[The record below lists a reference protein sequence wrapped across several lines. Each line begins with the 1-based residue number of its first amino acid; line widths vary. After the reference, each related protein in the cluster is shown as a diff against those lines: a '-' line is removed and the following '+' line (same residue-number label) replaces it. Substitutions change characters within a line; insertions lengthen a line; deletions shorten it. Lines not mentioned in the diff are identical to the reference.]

1 VPSKYKEFYT
11 TLKSLVE
18 AKEVP
23 MARIDDAVRRILR
36 VKFAMGLMDPKRNQ
50 LADRSL
56 QASVGSAEHRAVA
69 RQAVRESLVL
79 LKNDRKL
86 LPIAATAKRIHVAG
100 VGANDIGIQ
109 SGGWTITWQGK
120 AGPITKGTTILD
132 GLKAA
137 VKSPTTVT
145 YAADGSGAAG
155 ADLAVVVVGER
166 PYAEFFGDTAD
177 LAINKDDLAAL
188 AAVKTSGVPYVVV
201 VLSGRPVL
209 LGDIATEAGAIVAAW
224 WPGTEGQGVADILT
238 GAHSPTGKLA
248 FTWPKAIA
256 QLPINKHT
264 KNAAE
269 ALYPFGFGLSY

>member
-1 VPSKYKEFYT
+1 MPSYNSWNGVKASGSERLLTGVLKKQMGFEGFLISDYNAIDDIPGDYRSDIKTSVNAGMDMMMVPSKYKEFYT

-56 QASVGSAEHRAVA
+56 QASVGSPEHRAVA

-79 LKNDRKL
+79 LKNDKKL

-109 SGGWTITWQGK
+109 AGGWTITWQGK

-137 VKSPTTVT
+137 VKAGTTVT

-166 PYAEFFGDTAD
+166 PYAEMFGDTP
-177 LAINKDDLAAL
+177 ISPSTRT
-188 AAVKTSGVPYVVV
+188 TSPR
-201 VLSGRPVL
+201 SPRSRRPACPTSSWCSRAGR
-209 LGDIATEAGAIVAAW
+209 
-224 WPGTEGQGVADILT
+224 
-238 GAHSPTGKLA
+238 
-248 FTWPKAIA
+248 
-256 QLPINKHT
+256 
-264 KNAAE
+264 
-269 ALYPFGFGLSY
+269 